1 MQRREFLKSSLLA
14 GSATLLTRS
23 RALGQ
28 SPSSSA
34 DAHIEILLDEPLGAI
49 SPNLYGHFTEHLG
62 GVIYDGIWVGEDS
75 KIPNTGG
82 IRKSI
87 TDRLRQI
94 KAPVIRWP
102 GGCFADSY
110 DWKDGIGP
118 RAKRPRRTNFWEVDP
133 EAKRL
138 AANAPQIYE
147 PNTFGTDEF
156 VHFCRLSG
164 AEPYI
169 AANLR
174 SLPAIDFDRWIEYCN
189 SPAGSTTLAD
199 TRAASGFRDP
209 FNVRYWGV
217 GNESWGCGGN
227 FTPQDYATEFKRFT
241 TWTPGYGV
249 DLQLIASGSSDFD
262 LDWARAFFEKLLT
275 GRPFVNPNLFGWS
288 VHYYTWNL
296 SRGKTRDWVAGKG
309 DALSFDPVDWYEL
322 FSQGVEMERIVH
334 DQWSV
339 LGEYDREHRIKL
351 VVDEYGPWYRPGT
364 ALDPTHLLG
373 QQITMRDAVH
383 TALTLDIFN
392 RNPEKVGMA
401 ACAQLV
407 NCLNALFMSHEDKFI
422 VTPNFH
428 VFDLYSAH
436 QGAEGI
442 RAEFSAPRIHY
453 DRDGKPAA
461 FAGLNGAASRKNN
474 TVTVTVVNPSVDAA
488 RETELLVRGGNVAS
502 ASASIL
508 SNADLHAHNTF
519 EHEGVSAPQ
528 SKDLTTRGNTV
539 ACTFPPAS
547 VSRVTITL
555 S

>member
-14 GSATLLTRS
+14 SSAALFTRGH
-23 RALGQ
+23 AFAQ
-28 SPSSSA
+28 SA
-34 DAHIEILLDEPLGAI
+34 DAHIEVLVDEPLGTIAPTI
-49 SPNLYGHFTEHLG
+49 YGHFTEHLG
-62 GVIYDGIWVGEDS
+62 GVIYDGVWVGEDS
-75 KIPNTGG
+75 KIPNVGG
-82 IRKSI
+82 VRKAI
-87 TDRLRQI
+87 VDKLRQI

-118 RAKRPRRTNFWEVDP
+118 RSRRPRRTNFWEVDP
-133 EAKRL
+133 EATRL
-138 AANAPQIYE
+138 AANSPQIYE

-156 VHFCRLSG
+156 VRFCHLSG

-174 SLPAIDFDRWIEYCN
+174 SLPAIDFDHWIEYCN

-199 TRAASGFRDP
+199 VRAAGGSRDP
-209 FNVRYWGV
+209 YNVRYWGV

-227 FTPQDYATEFKRFT
+227 FTPQDYATEFRRFT
-241 TWTPGYGV
+241 TWTPNYGV
-249 DLQLIASGSSDFD
+249 PLAFIASGSNDFD
-262 LDWARAFFEKLLT
+262 LDWARSFFEKLLT

-296 SRGKTRDWVAGKG
+296 SRGKTHDWFAGKG
-309 DALSFDPVDWYEL
+309 DALAFDPVDWYEL
-322 FSQGVEMERIVH
+322 FSQGMEMERIVH
-334 DQWSV
+334 DQWAV
-339 LGEYDREHRIKL
+339 LGEYDHEHRVKL

-392 RNPEKVGMA
+392 RNPEKMGMA

-407 NCLNALFMSHEDKFI
+407 NCLNALFMTHEDKFI
-422 VTPNFH
+422 VTPNYH
-428 VFDLYSAH
+428 VFDLYMAH

-442 RAEFSAPRIHY
+442 RADFSAPRVHY
-453 DRDGKPAA
+453 DRDGKPAY
-461 FAGLNGAASRKNN
+461 FTGLNGSASRKDK
-474 TVTVTVVNPSVDAA
+474 TVTVTVVNPSVDTQ
-488 RETELLVRGGNVAS
+488 RETELFVRGANVAS
-502 ASASIL
+502 ASVSTL
-508 SNADLHAHNTF
+508 SNPDLHAHNTF

-528 SKDLTTRGNTV
+528 TKELTSRGGAV
-539 ACTFPPAS
+539 VCVFPPAS
-547 VSRVTITL
+547 VSKVTITL